1 MSNLKEIRSRISSVD
16 STKKITRAMKMV
28 ASAKLKKAQ
37 NQIIAVRPYAEKL
50 SELVREFGSNLDTD
64 IKSPYT
70 QRRNEERVLLVP
82 ITSNRGLC
90 GAFNTNVAKRVR
102 KLIKEEYPNSQT
114 QVLIIGKKGQ
124 ELLSKEFKVLGFHAE
139 IFDELSYSNSVKI
152 IQPVLDDFKDEKFDK
167 VVLLY
172 NRFKNVATQI
182 LQVEHFLPI
191 LPPANVQKQ
200 TPHFIYEPSIKN
212 VVQEILPKA
221 LKIQFYKSL
230 RDSLAAEHAARM
242 TAMHIATENATEI
255 LDQLKLTYNKARQA
269 AITGEILEIVSGAE
283 ALKN

>member
-50 SELVREFGSNLDTD
+50 NELVREFGSNLDTD

-70 QRRNEERVLLVP
+70 QRRNEERVLLIP

>member
-1 MSNLKEIRSRISSVD
+1 VSNLKEIRSRISSVD

>member
-70 QRRNEERVLLVP
+70 QRRNEERVLLIP